1 MKWIIGIIGLAA
13 LLMAVT
19 YWWAGKD
26 EIALTEAEQAK
37 APGKFL
43 QASAGRLHYRTDG
56 PEDGP
61 VILMVHGY
69 STPNFIFEQNA
80 KALAAAGF
88 RVVRFDHFG
97 RGWSDRPGGPY
108 TVDFYDREVLDVLDG
123 LGITEPVGI
132 VGLSMGGPIVSEF
145 AARHPERVSRVALL
159 VPAGLDIAGAG
170 SASGQLVRVP
180 LIGDWMWRVSAKKI
194 LLSDPQYDESALA
207 PENRLQGDVTEQL
220 KYRGY
225 FPALLSTFRHFPMTG
240 RQETFRRLAETRLPV
255 LAVYGSADETVLISS
270 YEKFEALVPKAE
282 LMIVNDG
289 THGLNYQR
297 HDIINPVL
305 VHFFSRAD
313 TEGDSAP

>member
-1 MKWIIGIIGLAA
+1 MKWIIGIVALVAIVMLA
-13 LLMAVT
+13 T
-19 YWWAGKD
+19 YWWAGSD

-37 APGKFL
+37 APGSFL
-43 QASAGRLHYRTDG
+43 EASAGRIHYRIDG
-56 PEDGP
+56 PDDGP
-61 VILMVHGY
+61 VVLMVHGY
-69 STPNFIFEQNA
+69 STPNFIFGQNA
-80 KALAAAGF
+80 DALAAAGF
-88 RVVRFDHFG
+88 RVIRFDHFG
-97 RGWSDRPGGPY
+97 RGWSDRPAGPY

-159 VPAGLDIAGAG
+159 VPAGLDIKGAG
-170 SASGQLVRVP
+170 SFPGQLVRVP
-180 LIGDWMWRVSAKKI
+180 LLGDWIWRLSAKKI

-225 FPALLSTFRHFPMTG
+225 FPALLSTLRHFPMTG
-240 RQETFRRLAETRLPV
+240 RQDTFRRLAETGLPV

-270 YEKFEALVPKAE
+270 YDKFGTLVPKAE
-282 LMIVNDG
+282 MMVVSDG

-313 TEGDSAP
+313 PEAAENP